1 MSAIDKLF
9 TLKDRAFLHAR
20 RISRST
26 ATVEVAG
33 RRLTFK
39 TDTVAGTKAIKD
51 SDEQPNIEWL
61 ANRATGTFW
70 DIGANRG
77 LFSAAVPRRTISF
90 EPDIRLHPELINNV
104 RRNNTD
110 CITSSFALA
119 DTEDWIALEV
129 NQNVGT
135 NVITARSV
143 QGDTLVDI
151 NRYASPLII
160 KFDIE
165 GMELAVLKGLDKT
178 LGNVDTVLLEAHSD
192 NLFHECMSF
201 LQERGLKTEEYTIP
215 GRDGTPYIRAVRK

>member
-1 MSAIDKLF
+1 VD
-9 TLKDRAFLHAR
+9 
-20 RISRST
+20 
-26 ATVEVAG
+26 G

-51 SDEQPNIEWL
+51 SDERPNIEWL

-77 LFSAAVPRRTISF
+77 LFSAAVPCRTISF

-119 DTEDWIALEV
+119 DTEEWITLEV

-135 NVITARSV
+135 NPITARSV
-143 QGDTLVDI
+143 QGDTLVDANI
-151 NRYASPLII
+151 YPSPSMVKI
-160 KFDIE
+160 DVE
-165 GMELAVLKGLDKT
+165 GMELAVLKGLDNT
-178 LGNVDTVLLEAHSD
+178 LENVDTVLLEAHSD
-192 NLFHECMSF
+192 NLFHECMDF

-215 GRDGTPYIRAVRK
+215 GRDGTPHIRAVRK